1 MAAVIDRLSSFSQKT
16 RSLSISTALGEDVFL
31 LRSFSG
37 KESLSCLFEY
47 QIELLSGNGDI
58 DPKEVIG
65 EQFVVSVNNATPRS
79 FSGYVRSFTRLA
91 PLANGVFSYKAVLV
105 PWLWFL
111 TQRSD
116 CRVFQQKTV
125 MEIVEEVIGNLGF
138 RDYSSNLVGD
148 YEKIEYCV
156 QYNETDFDFISR
168 LLEHEGIYYYFSQ
181 QNGQHK
187 LVFCDHK
194 TSHKYH
200 DPKELEHSS
209 GSRASEKIFDWEH
222 RHNYFPGKWVQS
234 DFNFEKFSGSLLTE
248 KETISPFKNA
258 KTYELYHYPGDYN
271 NTGRGNRLTTLR
283 MEKEELKSDIIQ
295 ARSSYP
301 HVEIGK
307 LFTFLSDEISAD
319 NQKNFL
325 VTEILHHAVEG
336 SYLENDTNVPYSN
349 KFSCISESLNFR
361 PPLITPKPRIDGV
374 QTALV
379 VGAQGDEICTDKY
392 GRIKIQFPWDRY
404 GKRNDSS
411 SCWVRVASQQ
421 AGKKWGV
428 VGIPRVGNEVV
439 VTFIEGDPDRP
450 LVIGSVFNN
459 ENMPPIN
466 LPAGKNQTG
475 MKSQSTGGGAGQN
488 GFCVDDT
495 KGNEAMN
502 IHASYNCNFTVDNDL
517 TTAVVNNANYSVD
530 VNLDETVGVDHSLS
544 VGSNQNISVGADQTE
559 SVKGNQNLTVESN
572 QTETITGDQTISAQ
586 NQIITIKADQ
596 NIETNNQNLTV
607 KADHAIN
614 AGTQT
619 IEVKGTQ
626 AFKVADHATTASGK
640 IELKA
645 TEIHLSADAKITL
658 SVGGASISIEPAKI
672 ELMCGP
678 SSVKVDMAGV
688 TAMGPKITL
697 N

>member
-1 MAAVIDRLSSFSQKT
+1 MAAILERLRSFTQKN
-16 RSLSISTALGEDVFL
+16 RSISVSTTLGDDTFL

-37 KESLSCLFEY
+37 KDTLSCLFEY
-47 QIELLSGNGDI
+47 QIELLSNKGDI
-58 DPKEVIG
+58 GPTDVIG
-65 EQFVVSVNNATPRS
+65 EQFVIVINGDTPRY

-91 PLANGVFSYKAVLV
+91 QLAQGFYSYKAVLV
-105 PWLWFL
+105 PWFWFL

-125 MEIVEEVIGNLGF
+125 MEIVEEVMTHLGF
-138 RDYSSNLVGD
+138 RDFAFNLVGN
-148 YEKIEYCV
+148 YPKIEYCV
-156 QYNETDFDFISR
+156 QYNETDFDFINR
-168 LLEHEGIYYYFSQ
+168 LLEHEGIYYYFSHIK
-181 QNGQHK
+181 GQHK

-194 TSHKYH
+194 TTHTYLE
-200 DPKELEHSS
+200 PKELEHSS

-222 RHNYFPGKWVQS
+222 RHQYFPGKWVQS
-234 DFNFEKFSGSLLTE
+234 DFDFEKFSGSLLTE
-248 KETISPFKNA
+248 RETISPFKNA
-258 KTYELYHYPGDYN
+258 KAYELYHYPGDYK
-271 NTGRGNRLTTLR
+271 NTTDGNRLATVR
-283 MEKEELKSDIIQ
+283 MEKEELKSDIIH
-295 ARSSYP
+295 ARSSYA

-307 LFTFLSDEISAD
+307 LFTLLSDEMDSD
-319 NQKNFL
+319 NKKKFL
-325 VTEILHHAVEG
+325 VTEILHHVVEG

-349 KFSCISESLNFR
+349 KFTCISESLNFR
-361 PPLITPKPRIDGV
+361 PPLITPKPKIDGV

-404 GKRNDSS
+404 GKRNDAS

-421 AGKKWGV
+421 AGNKWGV

-459 ENMPPIN
+459 ENMPPIT

-475 MKSQSTGGGAGQN
+475 MKSQSTGGAAGQN

-502 IHASYNCNFTVDNDL
+502 IHSSYNCNFTVDNDL
-517 TTAVVNNANYSVD
+517 STAVVNNATYSVD
-530 VNLDETVGVDHSLS
+530 VNLSETVGADHSLS
-544 VGSNQNISVGADQTE
+544 VVANQKISVGADQTE
-559 SVKGNQNLTVESN
+559 SVTGNQNLTVAGN
-572 QTETITGDQTISAQ
+572 QTESITGDQTISAQ
-586 NQIITIKADQ
+586 NQTVTIKADQ

-607 KADHAIN
+607 KADHMIH
-614 AGTQT
+614 AGAQT
-619 IEVKGTQ
+619 IEVKGKQ
-626 AFKVADHATTASGK
+626 AFNVADHATTASGK

-645 TEIHLSADAKITL
+645 TEINLSADSKITF
-658 SVGGASISIEPAKI
+658 SVGAASITIEASKI
-672 ELMCGP
+672 ELVCGP